1 MHFRSELIS
10 IEHFEI
16 GVWLGLFSEIALLW
30 RLKAE
35 DRGTETGAQGSP
47 QEFKSTLPS
56 FPVHNS
62 LNSLH

>member
-35 DRGTETGAQGSP
+35 DRVLKLASRV
-47 QEFKSTLPS
+47 L
-56 FPVHNS
+56 HRS
-62 LNSLH
+62 LNLLCLASQCITL